1 MMKHYLLLLLLVW
14 QVFSVAGQTTNP
26 NYDADLA
33 TELGG
38 DDYGM
43 KSYILVILKTGTKPS
58 DDIDFIRS
66 AFRGHMDNIGRL
78 VETGQLIVA
87 GPLEKNEQTYR
98 GIFILNVPTIEEAR
112 ELLKTDPAID
122 GGLLDADL
130 FKWYG
135 SAALPTY
142 LEASDKIWKVKP

>member
-1 MMKHYLLLLLLVW
+1 MLIWHVIT
-14 QVFSVAGQTTNP
+14 VTGQTANP

-33 TELGG
+33 LELGG

-58 DDIDFIRS
+58 DDIDFVRT
-66 AFRGHMDNIGRL
+66 AFRGHLDNIGRL

-98 GIFILNVPTIEEAR
+98 GIFILNVPTVDYSKRI
-112 ELLKTDPAID
+112 P
-122 GGLLDADL
+122 
-130 FKWYG
+130 
-135 SAALPTY
+135 P
-142 LEASDKIWKVKP
+142 